1 MRILL
6 AFLIGLFSL
15 FFLSDF
21 CKRVFG
27 KPLHSVIGIFLIM
40 AGFFI
45 GFFGRHWL
53 YQPLDLLFSLFLL
66 GGGVGALAH
75 HLLTRTYIISERIEL
90 NFVRKH
96 ETKFERALE
105 ILPGALTWIALT
117 SPFWLSLTLPFA
129 VAYLIIAA
137 DIYWLLSALRV
148 AVLIVLGY
156 RKLTWAKNQPWL
168 EKLRA
173 DFPGKWEEYSNLLV
187 LPTYKE
193 SLQVLSPVFD
203 AIANS
208 NYPKEKIFFAVGFE
222 AWANPDQVAEIK

>member
-117 SPFWLSLTLPFA
+117 SPFWLSLTSFC
-129 VAYLIIAA
+129 
-137 DIYWLLSALRV
+137 R
-148 AVLIVLGY
+148 
-156 RKLTWAKNQPWL
+156 
-168 EKLRA
+168 
-173 DFPGKWEEYSNLLV
+173 
-187 LPTYKE
+187 
-193 SLQVLSPVFD
+193 SLF
-203 AIANS
+203 
-208 NYPKEKIFFAVGFE
+208 NYCC
-222 AWANPDQVAEIK
+222 